1 MLNFYLITAVLLV
14 VAMIWWFIAARLKT
28 DVASVELEALARE
41 QVNTHQLRI
50 KELGFAK
57 EHDEMDDK
65 EYDATVIELK
75 KQLLHDLSSSAGPG
89 SAQIQVV
96 SAKPLALFVPG
107 CLFLVCFVVAFYW
120 SNGQP
125 AKLQEWEQSI
135 DLMPALGKRAVMN
148 EGETLSPKELQQF
161 ALGLRTKLHHDDSDA
176 VAWLLLGRVTQAL
189 NDLESAKLAFAK
201 AYKLDPA
208 KMAIQLNYAQ
218 VLLMSGGEPS
228 MRQAGLLLSKVLR
241 QDPKSVDAL
250 LMIAYIAEQ
259 MGNIEQATNAWQ
271 ALLTYLD
278 KDDSRLA
285 FVEQKLREVKASEI
299 AQAHSAQSSDVDSA
313 DAAAT
318 NAKITVHLTL
328 SEELVGKVPEGATLF
343 VYAKAASGPPMP
355 AAVIKLN
362 TFELPLTV
370 ELTDANAMMDSYK
383 LSSLKQL
390 VIRTR
395 VSQDQD
401 IAISPG
407 ELQGQSPV
415 FSLSDTTEISVVI
428 NQVL

>member
-1 MLNFYLITAVLLV
+1 MLNFYLITVVLLV
-14 VAMIWWFIAARLKT
+14 VAMIWWFVAARLKT
-28 DVASVELEALARE
+28 DVATVELEALARE

-57 EHDEMDDK
+57 DHDEMDDK

-75 KQLLHDLSSSAGPG
+75 KQLLHDLSLSAGPG
-89 SAQIQVV
+89 SAAGQVV

-120 SNGQP
+120 TNGQS

-135 DLMPALGKRAVMN
+135 DLMPTLGKRAVMN
-148 EGETLSPKELQQF
+148 EGEALTPKELQQF

-201 AYKLDPA
+201 AYKLDPN

-218 VLLMSGGEPS
+218 VLLMSGGEPA

-241 QDPKSVDAL
+241 QEPKSVDAL

-259 MGNIEQATNAWQ
+259 MGNMEQAKNAWK
-271 ALLTYLD
+271 ALVAYLD
-278 KDDSRLA
+278 KDDSRLG
-285 FVEQKLREVKASEI
+285 FVEQKLREVQAGEI
-299 AQAHSAQSSDVDSA
+299 AQAHSVETDGT

-318 NAKITVHLTL
+318 NANAKITVHLTL
-328 SEELVGKVPEGATLF
+328 SEELAGKVPQGATLF

-395 VSQDQD
+395 VSQDED
-401 IAISPG
+401 IGISPG
-407 ELQGQSPV
+407 ELQGQSPA